1 MTVLFPERRGPL
13 TKTTDNPMSAQLHWW
28 TASAPGNADPYRPH
42 EIIGRHVPA
51 NHVVLRRN
59 PCTKV
64 RESARFLPAFGRG
77 DRRTTYELAPA
88 NVGARLGGSG
98 AFSEFTGRIPPFR
111 SPLANAYAE
120 RFVRTA
126 KESCL
131 NRMIFFGEDSLRRAV
146 NEFLAHYHHERN
158 HQGLGNRLI
167 DPREEVGATDG
178 SVTCRERLGGLLR
191 YYYRQAA

>member
-1 MTVLFPERRGPL
+1 MTERAKYWATQLASWERSGL
-13 TKTTDNPMSAQLHWW
+13 TQAEYCRRRRIKAGSFAWWKRQLLDPAGGQP
-28 TASAPGNADPYRPH
+28 TRLADRPTW
-42 EIIGRHVPA
+42 GW
-51 NHVVLRRN
+51 
-59 PCTKV
+59 
-64 RESARFLPAFGRG
+64 
-77 DRRTTYELAPA
+77 
-88 NVGARLGGSG
+88 
-98 AFSEFTGRIPPFR
+98 SEV
-111 SPLANAYAE
+111 Y
-120 RFVRTA
+120 FVRTA